1 MSTNEQSDS
10 KDEELTEAE
19 IRFAKADAIARL
31 ALDKW
36 GTALVMLGE
45 LECVIARVRDLHAPI
60 DYPGEGA
67 ICCDCENPY
76 PRPTINAIKGYAE

>member
-1 MSTNEQSDS
+1 MSANEQPDS
-10 KDEELTEAE
+10 KDEELTEQE
-19 IRFAKADAIARL
+19 LHFVKVDAIARL

-45 LECVIARVRDLHAPI
+45 LECALTRVRELHEPI
-60 DYPGEGA
+60 DYPGSGI

-76 PRPTINAIKGYAE
+76 PCPTINAIKGYAE